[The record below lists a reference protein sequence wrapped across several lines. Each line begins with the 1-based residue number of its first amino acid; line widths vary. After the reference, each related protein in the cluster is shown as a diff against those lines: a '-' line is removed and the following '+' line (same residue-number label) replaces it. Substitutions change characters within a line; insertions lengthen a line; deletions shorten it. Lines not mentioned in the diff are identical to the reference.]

1 MKYVKIKNTKTG
13 LFWYGF
19 GKGEGIKESLLGETD
34 YPDVEEDKA
43 THYDLNND
51 NEAAYVQENINKIEH
66 EIILI

>member
-1 MKYVKIKNTKTG
+1 MKTAKIKNIETG

-19 GKGEGIKESLLGETD
+19 GKGEGLKGSLFAETD
-34 YPDVEEDKA
+34 FPDVEENKA

-51 NEAAYVQENINKIEH
+51 NEAAYVKDNFKKDEH